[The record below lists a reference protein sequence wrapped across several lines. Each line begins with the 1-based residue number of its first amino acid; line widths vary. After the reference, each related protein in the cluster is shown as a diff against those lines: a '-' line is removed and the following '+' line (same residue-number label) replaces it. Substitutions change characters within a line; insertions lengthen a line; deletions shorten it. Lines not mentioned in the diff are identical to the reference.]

1 MVRTTGPLLKVLRA
15 LVNEPTGELYGL
27 DLLRATGLKSGTL
40 YPLLARLE
48 AEGWVSRRWEEIQ
61 PTEEGRPRRRFY
73 SLTALGSHEAR
84 QLLVEYGVGVAHAWT

>member
-15 LVNEPTGELYGL
+15 LIDEPSGEMYGL

-48 AEGWVSRRWEEIQ
+48 GQGWVRRRWEDVD
-61 PTEEGRPRRRFY
+61 PAEEGRPRRRFY
-73 SLTALGSHEAR
+73 SLTGLGSHEAR
-84 QLLVEYGVGVAHAWT
+84 QLLTEYGAGVARAWI